1 MHQGFSGG
9 SVVKNPPAN
18 ARHTRLIP
26 GPGKIPH
33 TEGLKEETDR
43 TGLHFRPG
51 CEH

>member
-26 GPGKIPH
+26 GPGLDPTCRG
-33 TEGLKEETDR
+33 TEGGNRQSWTP
-43 TGLHFRPG
+43 F
-51 CEH
+51 